1 MEWRK
6 AWADCWEEVKY
17 CSGACRKRGL
27 TEEDRV
33 LEEELVRFLR
43 ERGTSKTI
51 CPSEL
56 ARLRYGEDEWR
67 GQMEAVRMA
76 ARRLVAA
83 GKAEILQKSKVV
95 DASTAKGPIR
105 IRLKK

>member
-1 MEWRK
+1 
-6 AWADCWEEVKY
+6 
-17 CSGACRKRGL
+17 
-27 TEEDRV
+27 
-33 LEEELVRFLR
+33 
-43 ERGTSKTI
+43 
-51 CPSEL
+51 
-56 ARLRYGEDEWR
+56 
-67 GQMEAVRMA
+67 MA